1 MQVLRFFGTS
11 EQQPHGLF
19 LASGDF
25 ADGDAVAALPG
36 QGALQV
42 VLAGSAA
49 APRQNLLD
57 ARAAVRHAGRV
68 VGAAAIHAQHRAGR
82 DVAVCGDGQIDGE
95 RCAGGRGHAL
105 FGDGNGKPGRRWAA
119 DDRPRQPGARR
130 LHSCVLRHHL
140 QAIEAGDRIAQDEP
154 LDVVAAGSRGR
165 VAACRGLRLGA
176 IGVPVHPQV
185 QIVQHRLRQR
195 IRRRLVPG
203 QRDVQAASPF
213 RHLDVLIAVFA
224 IAEFQRRA
232 AGRPAVRRIPAQH
245 AGARRDLAQT
255 VLVLQ
260 FSRAVAGVQRELGGV
275 VEEGVWPDGAGDEP
289 GAHRRRLLAE
299 LWHRVHQ
306 QRGDASHRRRGHA
319 GAAGFRIAAAGTTA
333 GGGDEPHAGADDLR
347 PQAPV
352 QRRALAAEA
361 GDVAF
366 PGRRADRQ
374 RILRGSV
381 VAAPTEVG
389 VASRDDVD
397 LAMPP
402 HGGVQLAFVRRAP
415 FPVQAVAAQA
425 HVHDQGLGRLAA
437 AGRRFGK
444 EVDALADGHGGGR
457 IGVSK
462 HLPEADVARQRGHAG
477 VARLDSAV
485 ADDGAGNVGAVADDV
500 HPQIA
505 VLVARRADAAGH
517 EVGTADARPPA
528 CDVRMVNVQAG
539 VEHAHWHGRAS
550 AAGEQARRRIEAPQR
565 IRAHRRHRRVVGRP
579 EDADW
584 FHRKHE
590 VRRDQ
595 RRERA
600 VGNVGGIGARIRVE
614 APNHGAEVG
623 ERLAPSAVWI
633 VRHQRDEG
641 RRLFQGTR
649 GRQLKELRG
658 GLGGMRRGSDAGNA
672 GQVGDLPQL
681 RIVRR
686 QPRPQQAATAPEHLA
701 AQGRQSL
708 RDPFDIR
715 GRRRADPAEGPIA
728 AVRAC
733 SLRR

>member
-1 MQVLRFFGTS
+1 M
-11 EQQPHGLF
+11 
-19 LASGDF
+19 
-25 ADGDAVAALPG
+25 
-36 QGALQV
+36 
-42 VLAGSAA
+42 
-49 APRQNLLD
+49 
-57 ARAAVRHAGRV
+57 
-68 VGAAAIHAQHRAGR
+68 
-82 DVAVCGDGQIDGE
+82 
-95 RCAGGRGHAL
+95 
-105 FGDGNGKPGRRWAA
+105 
-119 DDRPRQPGARR
+119 
-130 LHSCVLRHHL
+130 
-140 QAIEAGDRIAQDEP
+140 
-154 LDVVAAGSRGR
+154 
-165 VAACRGLRLGA
+165 
-176 IGVPVHPQV
+176 
-185 QIVQHRLRQR
+185 
-195 IRRRLVPG
+195 
-203 QRDVQAASPF
+203 
-213 RHLDVLIAVFA
+213 IAVFA
-224 IAEFQRRA
+224 VAELQRRA

-333 GGGDEPHAGADDLR
+333 GGGDKPHAGADDLR

-477 VARLDSAV
+477 VARLDSAA
-485 ADDGAGNVGAVADDV
+485 ADDGAGDVGAVADDV

-505 VLVARRADAAGH
+505 VFVARRADAAGH
-517 EVGTADARPPA
+517 EVGAADARSPA

-539 VEHAHWHGRAS
+539 VEHAHRHGRAS
-550 AAGEQARRRIEAPQR
+550 AAGEQARRRIEAAQR
-565 IRAHRRHRRVVGRP
+565 IRAHGRHRRVVGRP
-579 EDADW
+579 EDADR
-584 FHRKHE
+584 FNGKHE

-595 RRERA
+595 RRERP
-600 VGNVGGIGARIRVE
+600 VGNVGGIGARIWIE
-614 APNHGAEVG
+614 AANHGAEVG
-623 ERLAPSAVWI
+623 ERLAPDAVWI
-633 VRHQRDEG
+633 VRHQGDEG
-641 RRLFQGTR
+641 RRLLQGTR
-649 GRQLKELRG
+649 GRELEELRG
-658 GLGGMRRGSDAGNA
+658 GLGSLRRRGDAGNA
-672 GQVGDLPQL
+672 GQVGDPPQL
-681 RIVRR
+681 RCVRR
-686 QPRPQQAATAPEHLA
+686 QTRPQQAATAPEHLA
-701 AQGRQSL
+701 AQGRQRL
-708 RDPFDIR
+708 RDPLDIR

-728 AVRAC
+728 TVRAC
-733 SLRR
+733 SLRRQRAHATGGRNPFVAVGGFSVGHGRIIGGGHAAGLHFAVECRERVARRRLRSGRRGWRGWLEARRRFGWQERLLRRALRGDVRQRRIVGGAFLRRGFRLARRLRQRERLRRCRRFFARALPREPGRRGQGDGQGAEQRQLRRSGHALSPAPPNGPVQASFA